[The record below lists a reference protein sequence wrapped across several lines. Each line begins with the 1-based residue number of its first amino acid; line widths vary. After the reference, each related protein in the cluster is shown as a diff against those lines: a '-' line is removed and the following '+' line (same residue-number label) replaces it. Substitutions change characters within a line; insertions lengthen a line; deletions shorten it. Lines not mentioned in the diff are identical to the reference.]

1 MASLAGTLWHTP
13 AQDGRSLLLPQRG
26 AAQHVFTG
34 QGDPLSL
41 ERQLIFVVCRGAVRL
56 LVVSCSR
63 VSVGAERV
71 KRVKFFDF

>member
-26 AAQHVFTG
+26 AAQHVLTG

-41 ERQLIFVVCRGAVRL
+41 ERHLNFVARRGAVRL
-56 LVVSCSR
+56 LVLSCSC
-63 VSVGAERV
+63 VSVGVERV